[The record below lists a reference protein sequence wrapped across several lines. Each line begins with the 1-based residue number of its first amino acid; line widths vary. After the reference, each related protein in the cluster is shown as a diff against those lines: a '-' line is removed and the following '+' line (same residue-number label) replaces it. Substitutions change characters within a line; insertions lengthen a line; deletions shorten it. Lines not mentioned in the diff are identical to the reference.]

1 MRYLLLLLHL
11 GLLSCATEEKSYAPN
26 PVTFQA
32 VEFVTL
38 TNENT
43 GGGSQIA
50 YHLNGISE
58 ESLVFC
64 FCLEECTREFVQVA
78 ALEFNEDT
86 NSFRYKIKLGE
97 DFQSGS
103 TRDWCTRYK

>member
-1 MRYLLLLLHL
+1 MRYLLLFLVIF
-11 GLLSCATEEKSYAPN
+11 SCATEEESYTSIPPTFK
-26 PVTFQA
+26 PVQFI
-32 VEFVTL
+32 TL

-50 YHLNGISE
+50 YHLSGISE

-64 FCLEECTREFVQVA
+64 FCQEECTREYVIVS

-86 NSFRYKIKLGE
+86 TDFRYKINLEE
-97 DFQSGS
+97 DFQIAS
-103 TRDWCTRYK
+103 TRDWCTRYQ